1 MSDIV
6 LTAYDGAILG
16 PIAKVLGW
24 VMNLIYV
31 FLSNVLGISN
41 ISVTIIIF
49 TIVIY
54 MCLLPITYKQQKFSK
69 ISQKMQPELQKV
81 QKKYQGKKDQA
92 SMMAMQEETRM
103 IQEKYGVSPTG
114 SCVYMLINLPILFA
128 LLRVFYNVP
137 AYLVSVKDQFSTLVQ
152 GIMATPGY
160 QYIMDSLVKEAKITT
175 VRVNFNITDKEMLS
189 NYIVDTLY
197 AMQSSGW
204 DLLREKFT
212 GLTDTINSTQ
222 ANISHINNFL
232 GMNISDSPMSII
244 ISGFKTGAIL
254 MVVAAFLIPL
264 FSYLTQVLSMKL
276 MPQPTVGGD
285 NDAMAKQMN
294 SVNKFMPLVSLFF
307 CFSIPVGLGIYWIF
321 SALVRSAQQFV
332 LNKHFEKVDLD
343 DIIRKSQEKAKKKR
357 EKMGISENQI
367 NQAAH
372 MNTKKLSKEYG
383 GMPAGEKEKLLD
395 DAARRRQNAKP
406 GSMSAKAD
414 LVKEFNERNS
424 K

>member
-24 VMNLIYV
+24 IMNLIYM
-31 FLSNVLGISN
+31 FMSNVLGVSN
-41 ISVTIIIF
+41 ISLTIIIF

-54 MCLLPITYKQQKFSK
+54 MCLFPITYKQQKFAK

-92 SMMAMQEETRM
+92 SIMAMQEETRM
-103 IQEKYGVSPTG
+103 VQEKYGVSPTG

-137 AYLVSVKDQFSTLVQ
+137 AYIGTVKDQFSSLVQ

-160 QYIMDSLVKEAKITT
+160 QDIMAEIVKEAKVTT
-175 VRVNFNITDKEMLS
+175 VRVNFSVTDDGVLS
-189 NYIVDTLY
+189 NYILDALY
-197 AMQSSGW
+197 AMSSSGW
-204 DLLREKFT
+204 DLLKEKFAN
-212 GLTDTINSTQ
+212 LTDVIASTQ
-222 ANISHINNFL
+222 AHVGEINNFL

-244 ISGFKTGAIL
+244 LSSVKTGAIL
-254 MVVAAFLIPL
+254 MVIAAVLIPVL
-264 FSYLTQVLSMKL
+264 SYLTQVLNMKL
-276 MPQPTVGGD
+276 MPQPTTGGD
-285 NDAMAKQMN
+285 NDAMMKQMN
-294 SVNKFMPLVSLFF
+294 SVNKFMPFVSLFF

-321 SALVRSAQQFV
+321 SALVRSVQQFL

-343 DIIRKSQEKAKKKR
+343 DIIRKNQEKAKKKR
-357 EKMGISENQI
+357 EKMGIAENQI

-372 MNTKKLSKEYG
+372 MKTKKIINESSVSS
-383 GMPAGEKEKLLD
+383 AEKEKLLEE
-395 DAARRRQNAKP
+395 AAERRKNAKP
-406 GSMSAKAD
+406 GSMSAKAN
-414 LVKEFNERNS
+414 LVKEFNERNT

>member
-16 PIAKVLGW
+16 PIAKVLGFL
-24 VMNLIYV
+24 MNQIYV
-31 FLSNVLGISN
+31 FLSSVLGISN

-49 TIVIY
+49 TVLIY
-54 MCLLPITYKQQKFSK
+54 MCLFPLTYKQQKFSK

-92 SMMAMQEETRM
+92 SLMAMQEENRM

-114 SCVYMLINLPILFA
+114 SCIYMLINLPILFA
-128 LLRVFYNVP
+128 LLRVFYNLP
-137 AYLVSVKDQFSTLVQ
+137 AYLGSVKAQLSSLVQ

-160 QYIMDSLVKEAKITT
+160 QELMQELVKEVKVST
-175 VRVNFNITDKEMLS
+175 VRVDFTVTDKDVLS

-197 AMQSSGW
+197 AMHSSGW
-204 DLLREKFT
+204 DLLKEKFA
-212 GLTDTINSTQ
+212 GLSDVIASTQ
-222 ANISHINNFL
+222 DNINHINNFM

-254 MVVAAFLIPL
+254 MVVAAVMIPV

-285 NDAMAKQMN
+285 NDAMAQQMN

-307 CFSIPVGLGIYWIF
+307 CFSIPVGLGVYWIF
-321 SALVRSAQQFV
+321 SALVRSVQQIL

-343 DIIRKSQEKAKKKR
+343 DIIKQNQEKARKKR

-367 NQAAH
+367 NNAAH
-372 MNTKKLSKEYG
+372 LNTRKLSKKVD
-383 GMPAGEKEKLLD
+383 MPSEEKERLLN
-395 DAARRRQNAKP
+395 DAAQKRQNAKK

>member
-24 VMNLIYV
+24 IMNLIYM
-31 FLSNVLGISN
+31 FMSNVLGVSN
-41 ISVTIIIF
+41 ISLTIIIF

-54 MCLLPITYKQQKFSK
+54 MCLFPITYKQQKFAK

-92 SMMAMQEETRM
+92 SIMAMQEETRM
-103 IQEKYGVSPTG
+103 VQEKYGVSPTG

-137 AYLVSVKDQFSTLVQ
+137 AYIGTVKDQFSSLVQ

-160 QYIMDSLVKEAKITT
+160 QDIMAEIVKEAKVTT
-175 VRVNFNITDKEMLS
+175 VRVNFSVTDDGVLS
-189 NYIVDTLY
+189 NYIVDALY
-197 AMQSSGW
+197 AMSSSGW
-204 DLLREKFT
+204 DLLKEKFAN
-212 GLTDTINSTQ
+212 LTDVIASTQ
-222 ANISHINNFL
+222 AHVGEINNFL

-244 ISGFKTGAIL
+244 LSSVKTGAIL
-254 MVVAAFLIPL
+254 MVIAAVLIPVL
-264 FSYLTQVLSMKL
+264 SYLTQVLNMKL
-276 MPQPTVGGD
+276 MPQPTTGGD
-285 NDAMAKQMN
+285 NDAMMKQMN
-294 SVNKFMPLVSLFF
+294 SVNKFMPFVSLFF

-321 SALVRSAQQFV
+321 SALVRSVQQFL

-343 DIIRKSQEKAKKKR
+343 DIIRKNQEKAKKKR
-357 EKMGISENQI
+357 EKMGIAENQI

-372 MNTKKLSKEYG
+372 MKTKKIINESSVSS
-383 GMPAGEKEKLLD
+383 AEKEKLLEE
-395 DAARRRQNAKP
+395 AAERRKNAKP
-406 GSMSAKAD
+406 GSMSAKAN
-414 LVKEFNERNS
+414 LVKEFNERNT

>member
-16 PIAKVLGW
+16 PIAKVLGFI
-24 VMNLIYV
+24 MNQIYV
-31 FLSNVLGISN
+31 FLSGVLGISN
-41 ISVTIIIF
+41 ISVTIILF

-69 ISQKMQPELQKV
+69 ISQKMQPELQKI

-92 SMMAMQEETRM
+92 SIMAQQEEMRM

-137 AYLVSVKDQFSTLVQ
+137 AYLGSVKDQFSSLVQ

-160 QYIMDSLVKEAKITT
+160 QDLMAELVKEAKVST
-175 VRVNFNITDKEMLS
+175 VRVNFSVADEGVLS

-197 AMQSSGW
+197 AMHSSGW
-204 DLLREKFT
+204 DLLKEKFA
-212 GLTDTINSTQ
+212 GLSDVIASTQ
-222 ANISHINNFL
+222 QNVNHINNFI

-244 ISGFKTGAIL
+244 LSGLKTGAIL
-254 MVVAAFLIPL
+254 MVIAAVMIPVL
-264 FSYLTQVLSMKL
+264 SYLTQVLSMKL
-276 MPQPTVGGD
+276 MPQPSMGGD
-285 NDAMAKQMN
+285 NEAVAQQMN

-321 SALVRSAQQFV
+321 SALVRSVQQIL
-332 LNKHFEKVDLD
+332 LNKHFEKVNLD
-343 DIIRKSQEKAKKKR
+343 DIIQESQEKARKKR

-372 MNTKKLSKEYG
+372 LNTRKLNRRSD
-383 GMPAGEKEKLLD
+383 MPAEEKERLLNE
-395 DAARRRQNAKP
+395 AAKKRQNAKQ
-406 GSMSAKAD
+406 GSMSAKANM
-414 LVKEFNERNS
+414 VQEFNERNS